1 MFGKKPVAD
10 TAAFEKQIEQLKLE
24 IKQKESQIS
33 ELKNQLTSALESS
46 QKSSINT
53 NPLIDCM
60 IKGFSHSAKSVQ
72 TDIQTNI
79 DFANNTT
86 KKTDY
91 ATNTINQMVTMNENT
106 LNHLDK
112 ISQSSHRTHEMAG
125 NLNKSVEEIS
135 NVINLI
141 KDISDQTNLLALNAA
156 IEAARAGEHGRGFA
170 VVADEVRNLAER
182 TQTAT
187 SEVETNINIL
197 KQNASEML
205 SQSEEVSKI
214 SSELNE
220 QIRLIITKIDNL
232 KQVIVSVYNNTK
244 FIAKSVFLNIVKI
257 DHILFKLNGYIN
269 IFSKKYDPMADSNSC
284 RLGKWYATDGVKLF
298 GNTKEYALIKTP
310 HGIVHDNVNEALR
323 IANQQGSESEI
334 VERFLRTE
342 QASQD
347 LFEICTQMSDSVRPQ
362 LDDSEEKQV

>member
-1 MFGKKPVAD
+1 MFGKKSVAD
-10 TAAFEKQIEQLKLE
+10 TAVFEKQIEQLKLE

-86 KKTDY
+86 KKTDF

-106 LNHLDK
+106 LNHLDR

-205 SQSEEVSKI
+205 AQSEEVNKI

-220 QIRLIITKIDNL
+220 QIKLIITKIDNL
-232 KQVIVSVYNNTK
+232 KYVIVSVYNNTK

-269 IFSKKYDPMADSNSC
+269 ILTKKYDPMADSNSC

-362 LDDSEEKQV
+362 LDELNEEK